1 MKNKR
6 GIVNFI
12 INSTIAIIT
21 IIIVFLI
28 TALAVIYVKTNKNTM
43 EIADFMGYKPIICI
57 SNSMEDEFQVGD
69 IIINKKVPENEINIG
84 DIITFNENGTVIMH
98 RVKEIK
104 YDENGNIGYITKGDS
119 NNTID
124 ENIVK
129 YTDVEGKY
137 YYMIPKIGN
146 LILMLQ
152 KPQGFLIAL
161 FIPMAIL
168 VICYK
173 IILSRKELKELRKSK
188 LLKRLQEKEIA
199 NNNF

>member
-21 IIIVFLI
+21 IIIVFVI

>member
-21 IIIVFLI
+21 IIIVFVI

-152 KPQGFLIAL
+152 KPQVFLIAL